1 MIETRCLKDRVFFLF
16 FLIIFITDKLKF
28 FGIEISSE
36 RIAPDIKKMKAIK
49 HALLPSNINELR
61 SFIGLC
67 TYVSRFIDNY
77 SEKKT
82 DALCELLQKNIK
94 FFCEEKH
101 SKAFKKL
108 K

>member
-1 MIETRCLKDRVFFLF
+1 MIETRCLKDLVFFLF
-16 FLIIFITDKLKF
+16 FLIIFITDKLRF

-67 TYVSRFIDNY
+67 TYVPRFIDNY
-77 SEKKT
+77 SEKK
-82 DALCELLQKNIK
+82 QMHFVNY
-94 FFCEEKH
+94 
-101 SKAFKKL
+101 FKKITSFFVRENIAKL
-108 K
+108 SKN